1 MVDQTVEKIGMVEK
15 VAEEWRLGWFEAIG
29 TGQRTAA
36 VGLAVV
42 GQLGQGK
49 VGRVELEAVGR
60 AVGRMLGR
68 RQAAAK
74 TAEAFQLGWATVERL
89 PAPGIVVVPGS
100 GIVVVLGSGT
110 VVVVAEIQLT
120 EV

>member
-1 MVDQTVEKIGMVEK
+1 MVDQTVEKIEMVEK
-15 VAEEWRLGWFEAIG
+15 VVGESKLGWFEAIG

-36 VGLAVV
+36 AAEV

-49 VGRVELEAVGR
+49 VGRVELEAVGKP
-60 AVGRMLGR
+60 VGRMLGR

-100 GIVVVLGSGT
+100 GT

>member
-1 MVDQTVEKIGMVEK
+1 MVDQTVEKIEMVEK

-36 VGLAVV
+36 AGLAVV

-68 RQAAAK
+68 RQTAAK
-74 TAEAFQLGWATVERL
+74 TAEAFQLGRPTVERQL

-100 GIVVVLGSGT
+100 RT
-110 VVVVAEIQLT
+110 VVVAEIQLT

>member
-1 MVDQTVEKIGMVEK
+1 MVDQTVEKIEMVEK

-36 VGLAVV
+36 AAEV

-49 VGRVELEAVGR
+49 VGRVELEAVGKP
-60 AVGRMLGR
+60 VGRMLGR

-74 TAEAFQLGWATVERL
+74 TAEAFQLGRPTVERQL
-89 PAPGIVVVPGS
+89 PAPGIVVVPGP
-100 GIVVVLGSGT
+100 GI
-110 VVVVAEIQLT
+110 VVVAEIQLT

>member
-15 VAEEWRLGWFEAIG
+15 VAEEWRLGWFEASG
-29 TGQRTAA
+29 RTGQRTAA
-36 VGLAVV
+36 AGLAVV

-74 TAEAFQLGWATVERL
+74 TAEAFQLGRPTVERQL
-89 PAPGIVVVPGS
+89 PAPGIVVVPGP
-100 GIVVVLGSGT
+100 GI
-110 VVVVAEIQLT
+110 VVVAEIQLT